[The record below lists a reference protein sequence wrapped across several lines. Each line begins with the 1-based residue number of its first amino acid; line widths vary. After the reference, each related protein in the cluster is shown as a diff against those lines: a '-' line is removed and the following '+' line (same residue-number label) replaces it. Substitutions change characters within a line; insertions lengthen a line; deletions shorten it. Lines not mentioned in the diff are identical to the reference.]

1 MAKTKDFRKLANNRL
16 RLNLFFLRHMPMGL
30 LNGLR
35 IIELDNT
42 HASVSVPY
50 NYLTKNPFRSL
61 YFAVQSMAAELS
73 SGAMAIA
80 EVKAAPRPVSMLV
93 FDMQAKFMK
102 KAQSKVV
109 FTCHDGEA
117 LSRAVKK
124 TLETGEG
131 VTVPIVSIGIDE
143 AGDQVSEFK
152 FTWTFKAKKQ

>member
-1 MAKTKDFRKLANNRL
+1 
-16 RLNLFFLRHMPMGL
+16 MGF

-35 IIELDNT
+35 IIEIDKK

-93 FDMQAKFMK
+93 FDTQAKFTK

-109 FTCHDGEA
+109 FTCNDGEA
-117 LSRAVKK
+117 ISRAVQE
-124 TLETGEG
+124 TLKTGEG
-131 VTVPIVSIGIDE
+131 KTVSITSIGIDE
-143 AGDQVSEFK
+143 AGNQVSEFQ
-152 FTWTFKAKKQ
+152 FTWTFKVK

>member
-1 MAKTKDFRKLANNRL
+1 MAKNKDFRKLANNPFRL
-16 RLNLFFLRHMPMGL
+16 KMFFIKHMPMGL

-35 IIELDNT
+35 IVELDEK

-93 FDMQAKFMK
+93 FDTEAKFTK
-102 KAQSKVV
+102 KAQSKVI
-109 FTCHDGEA
+109 FTCNDGEA
-117 LSRAVKK
+117 IRQAVQK
-124 TLETGEG
+124 TLKTGEG
-131 VTVPIVSIGIDE
+131 QTVRITSIGID
-143 AGDQVSEFK
+143 AKGNQVSEFH
-152 FTWTFKAKKQ
+152 FTWTFKAK

>member
-1 MAKTKDFRKLANNRL
+1 L
-16 RLNLFFLRHMPMGL
+16 RLKLFFLKHMPMGL

-35 IIELDNT
+35 IVELDEE
-42 HASVSVPY
+42 HASVTVPY

-93 FDMQAKFMK
+93 FDMEAKFTK
-102 KAQSKVV
+102 KAQSKVT
-109 FTCHDGEA
+109 FTCRDGIA
-117 LSRAVKK
+117 LRDAVKK

-131 VTVPIVSIGIDE
+131 ITVPITSIGIDE
-143 AGDQVSEFK
+143 AGDQVSEFH